1 MGIEMYTANNV
12 VIEGVTSA
20 DMWGDGYYI
29 GRNSGN
35 VTMCSVIADNNRRQG
50 ITVTSVNGAVIKN
63 SIFKNTKGT
72 HPSAGMDIE
81 PNDGEIINNLQVLN
95 SQFNNNQKSGI
106 QLSFP
111 SVTAASTAS
120 VSNVTISGNTI
131 INNGVV
137 GTYSAG
143 IYISAHKY
151 LKITNNIVKDNA
163 QDGIIMINGATNN
176 TISGNTVTGSGYN
189 NNTDL
194 NIGNGIIMYG
204 IGSTANTVTNNIVI
218 GNKKA
223 VSDATGGNVITPN
236 TAK

>member
-1 MGIEMYTANNV
+1 
-12 VIEGVTSA
+12 
-20 DMWGDGYYI
+20 
-29 GRNSGN
+29 
-35 VTMCSVIADNNRRQG
+35 MCSVIADNNRRQG

-63 SIFKNTKGT
+63 SIFRNSKGT
-72 HPSAGMDIE
+72 HPSAGLDIE

-95 SQFNNNQKSGI
+95 SQFNNNRNSGI

-111 SVTAASTAS
+111 SVAAASSAS

-131 INNGVV
+131 TNNGVV
-137 GTYSAG
+137 GTYSSG

-151 LKITNNIVKDNA
+151 LNITNNIIKDNV
-163 QDGIIMINGATNN
+163 QDGINLMNGATGNLV
-176 TISGNTVTGSGYN
+176 TGNTVTGSGYN

-194 NIGNGIIMYG
+194 NIGNGVIMYG
-204 IGSTANTVTNNIVI
+204 SGSTANTVTNNIVL

-223 VSDATGGNVITPN
+223 ILDSTGGNIITPN